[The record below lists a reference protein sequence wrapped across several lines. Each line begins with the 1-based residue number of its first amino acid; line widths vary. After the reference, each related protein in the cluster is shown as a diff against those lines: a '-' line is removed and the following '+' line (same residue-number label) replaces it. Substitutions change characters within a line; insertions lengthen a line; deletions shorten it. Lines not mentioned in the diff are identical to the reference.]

1 MPSMI
6 GKKSKQDNLIENLN
20 HEFNTIMKVHNLPPG
35 DFPDLT
41 KFKERLALH
50 DFSKFPKIKPKLI
63 GAMDEALSADIPK
76 LVKMFPLE
84 QLPPSQTNPFEFA
97 SNYEKS
103 VASLGIKT
111 EEKESYSN
119 VFHTL
124 NLTNGRAPGVEVRK
138 VMMESGLPKDTL
150 FENLELM

>member
-1 MPSMI
+1 
-6 GKKSKQDNLIENLN
+6 
-20 HEFNTIMKVHNLPPG
+20 
-35 DFPDLT
+35 
-41 KFKERLALH
+41 
-50 DFSKFPKIKPKLI
+50 
-63 GAMDEALSADIPK
+63 MDEALSADIPK

-103 VASLGIKT
+103 VASLGIKP

-150 FENLELM
+150 SKIWNLCDKGQHGALSEEEFIIGMALVNGCIEGKPLPENMQPV